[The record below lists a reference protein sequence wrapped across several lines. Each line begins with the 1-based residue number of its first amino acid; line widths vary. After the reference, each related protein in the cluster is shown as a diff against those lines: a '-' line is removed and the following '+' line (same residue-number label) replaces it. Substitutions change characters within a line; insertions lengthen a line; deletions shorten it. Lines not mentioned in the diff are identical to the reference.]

1 MTGAG
6 KWTRLAARAGG
17 ALALS
22 LAAGPA
28 SADWQRLGGPAL
40 ADALGDAEVSYDGVA
55 WQHFLPT
62 GRMVTRASEAPAGAA
77 SWGEWR
83 VERDSACIR
92 MPPATA
98 WECYWVEVDGAG
110 GIRFID
116 GYGNV
121 STGHFVAGTGVSG
134 DE

>member
-1 MTGAG
+1 VKSPS
-6 KWTRLAARAGG
+6 KWTRARRLTCGVFAVCV
-17 ALALS
+17 AS
-22 LAAGPA
+22 GPA
-28 SADWQRLGGPAL
+28 LADWQRLDSAALEGLL
-40 ADALGDAEVSYDGVA
+40 ADAQVSYDGIA
-55 WQHFLPT
+55 WQHFLPS
-62 GRMVTRASEAPAGAA
+62 GRMVIRAGEAPSGDA

-83 VERDSACIR
+83 VERDSYCAR
-92 MPPATA
+92 MPPATE

-121 STGHFVAGTGVSG
+121 STGHFVTGAGPVS